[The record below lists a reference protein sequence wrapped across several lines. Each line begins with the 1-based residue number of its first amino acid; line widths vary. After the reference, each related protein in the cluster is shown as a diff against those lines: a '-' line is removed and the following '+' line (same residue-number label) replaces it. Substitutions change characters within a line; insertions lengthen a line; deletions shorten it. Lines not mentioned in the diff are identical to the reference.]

1 MSAIIRPGTTILFQ
15 GDSIT
20 DMGRS
25 RSVTSGHS
33 IHSLGSGYAYMAA
46 AKFMADRPGERLSF
60 FNRGISGNRIVDLY
74 ARITSDTIDLR
85 PDILSVLIGVN
96 DTWHRFGGDNGV
108 AVPEYERTYR
118 DYLSEIRKALP
129 GIRFILCEPFV
140 LRCGVVT
147 DEWIDE
153 MEERRS
159 VVAGLAKE
167 FSAILVPFQEMFD
180 RALAAAPA
188 EYWADDGVHPTPA
201 GHHLMAEAWLK
212 AIASFKAVA

>member
-1 MSAIIRPGTTILFQ
+1 MSAIIRPGITILFQ

-20 DMGRS
+20 DVERS

-33 IHSLGSGYAYMAA
+33 WHALGSGYACMAA
-46 AKFMADRPGERLSF
+46 AQLLANRPGDDLTIY
-60 FNRGISGNRIVDLY
+60 NRGVSGNRIVDLY

-167 FSAILVPFQEMFD
+167 FGAILVRFQQLFD
-180 RALAAAPA
+180 EAVTNAPP
-188 EYWADDGVHPTPA
+188 EYWADDGVHPAAA

-212 AIASFKAVA
+212 AVA